1 MKYRKVIFV
10 IFAGLFVFTAA
21 QSHIWSGEPTE
32 LVREVILKKISHDKT
47 ENIQNDKT
55 MLWEDI
61 SPSFDFREISKRVMG
76 QHWENLLDEE
86 RNEFEVLFT
95 NHIKRSYVRITNP
108 LFGNKIISIKERMT
122 SKFAKVQT
130 ELLTRTDKDVSA
142 DFYLFNRK
150 GEWKIYDLVIEGV
163 SLVNNY
169 RSQIHSTMSNGSFRE
184 LVEIMKQNQD
194 NEYGVPE
201 HRLLA
206 SGSSSRHVK

>member
-1 MKYRKVIFV
+1 MRYRKVIFV
-10 IFAGLFVFTAA
+10 MFAILFGISVA
-21 QSHIWSGEPTE
+21 QSYLWSGEPAE
-32 LVREVILKKISHDKT
+32 LVKKVVLKKVSSDKI
-47 ENIQNDKT
+47 ENIQEHKA
-55 MLWEDI
+55 MLWEEI

-108 LFGNKIISIKERMT
+108 LFGKKIISIREK
-122 SKFAKVQT
+122 SSNKFAKVQT

-142 DFYLFNRK
+142 DFYLFNKK

-169 RSQIHSTMSNGSFRE
+169 RSQIHSTMSNSSFKG

-194 NEYGVPE
+194 NGYNVPE
-201 HRLLA
+201 HRFLA